1 MIIMLQI
8 FGIIV
13 LIFSAIFHEYMHG
26 WMAERLGDNTAKEAG
41 RLTLNPIPHLDLF
54 GSIILPTLMALSG
67 TGIIF
72 GWAKPVPFNPNNL
85 RDKKWG
91 SAKVAMAGPLGNLII
106 ALTLGLCLRFLEIAN
121 PTMIALFAMAI
132 LINLVLMIFNLV
144 PLPPLDGSKVLMAFL
159 PFKWQIQFIKLEKY
173 GMILVILF
181 IFLAFDIIIP
191 VTFFLMKL
199 IVGNSVMLQI
209 SALFGL

>member
-1 MIIMLQI
+1 MLQI

-13 LIFSAIFHEYMHG
+13 LIFSAIIHEYMHG

-85 RDKKWG
+85 SDKKWG
-91 SAKVAMAGPLGNLII
+91 SAKVAIAGPMGNLII
-106 ALTLGLCLRFLEIAN
+106 ALMLGLSLRFLEIAN

-132 LINLVLMIFNLV
+132 LINLVLMIFNLM
-144 PLPPLDGSKVLMAFL
+144 PIPPLDGSKVLMAFL
-159 PFKWQIQFIKLEKY
+159 PFKWQVQFMKIERY

-181 IFLAFDIIIP
+181 IFIAFDIIIP
-191 VTFFLMKL
+191 ITFFLMRL
-199 IVGNSVMLQI
+199 IVGNEAMMQI
-209 SALFGL
+209 SAMFGV

>member
-1 MIIMLQI
+1 
-8 FGIIV
+8 
-13 LIFSAIFHEYMHG
+13 MHG

>member
-1 MIIMLQI
+1 
-8 FGIIV
+8 
-13 LIFSAIFHEYMHG
+13 
-26 WMAERLGDNTAKEAG
+26 
-41 RLTLNPIPHLDLF
+41 
-54 GSIILPTLMALSG
+54 MALSG

-85 RDKKWG
+85 NDKKWG
-91 SAKVAMAGPLGNLII
+91 PAKVAIAGPMGNLII
-106 ALTLGLCLRFLEIAN
+106 AVMLGLSLRFLEIAN

-144 PLPPLDGSKVLMAFL
+144 PIPPLDGSKVIIPFL
-159 PFKWQIQFIKLEKY
+159 PFKWQMQLMKLERY
-173 GMILVILF
+173 GMILVLLF
-181 IFLAFDIIIP
+181 IFIAFDIIIP
-191 VTFFLMKL
+191 ITFFLMKL

>member
-1 MIIMLQI
+1 
-8 FGIIV
+8 
-13 LIFSAIFHEYMHG
+13 
-26 WMAERLGDNTAKEAG
+26 
-41 RLTLNPIPHLDLF
+41 
-54 GSIILPTLMALSG
+54 
-67 TGIIF
+67 
-72 GWAKPVPFNPNNL
+72 
-85 RDKKWG
+85 
-91 SAKVAMAGPLGNLII
+91 
-106 ALTLGLCLRFLEIAN
+106 
-121 PTMIALFAMAI
+121 
-132 LINLVLMIFNLV
+132 MIFNLV

>member
-1 MIIMLQI
+1 MIQI

-13 LIFSAIFHEYMHG
+13 LIFSAIIHEYMHG
-26 WMAERLGDNTAKEAG
+26 WMAERLGDNTAKDAG

-85 RDKKWG
+85 SDKKWG
-91 SAKVAMAGPLGNLII
+91 PAKVAVAGPMGNLII
-106 ALTLGLCLRFLEIAN
+106 ALMLGLSLRFLEIAN

-132 LINLVLMIFNLV
+132 LINLVLMIFNLM
-144 PLPPLDGSKVLMAFL
+144 PIPPLDGSKVLMAFL
-159 PFKWQIQFIKLEKY
+159 PFNWQTQFMKLERY

-181 IFLAFDIIIP
+181 IFIAFDIIIP
-191 VTFFLMKL
+191 ITFFLMRL
-199 IVGNSVMLQI
+199 IVGNQAMMQI
-209 SALFGL
+209 TSMFGV

>member
-1 MIIMLQI
+1 MLQI

-13 LIFSAIFHEYMHG
+13 LIFSAIIHEYMHG
-26 WMAERLGDNTAKEAG
+26 WMAERLGDNTAKDAG

-54 GSIILPTLMALSG
+54 GSIILPALMALSG

-85 RDKKWG
+85 NDRKWG
-91 SAKVAMAGPLGNLII
+91 PAKVAMAGPLGNLII
-106 ALTLGLCLRFLEIAN
+106 ALILGLSLRFLEIAN

-132 LINLVLMIFNLV
+132 MINLVLMIFNLV
-144 PLPPLDGSKVLMAFL
+144 PIPPLDGSKVIMPFL
-159 PFKWQIQFIKLEKY
+159 PFNWQVQFMKLERY

-181 IFLAFDIIIP
+181 IFFAFDIIIP

-199 IVGNSVMLQI
+199 IVGNDMMFQI
-209 SALFGL
+209 SRLFGV

>member
-1 MIIMLQI
+1 MLQI

-13 LIFSAIFHEYMHG
+13 LIFSAIIHEYMHG
-26 WMAERLGDNTAKEAG
+26 WMAERLGDNTAKDAG

-54 GSIILPTLMALSG
+54 GSIILPSLMALSG

-85 RDKKWG
+85 NDKKWG
-91 SAKVAMAGPLGNLII
+91 PAKVAIAGPMGNLII
-106 ALTLGLCLRFLEIAN
+106 ALMLGLSLRFLEIAN

-132 LINLVLMIFNLV
+132 LINLVLMIFNLM
-144 PLPPLDGSKVLMAFL
+144 PIPPLDGSKVLMAFL
-159 PFKWQIQFIKLEKY
+159 PFKWQMQFMKLERY

-181 IFLAFDIIIP
+181 IFIAFDIIIP
-191 VTFFLMKL
+191 ITFFLMKL
-199 IVGNSVMLQI
+199 IVGNQAMMQI
-209 SALFGL
+209 SMMFGV